1 MKIDYINHKNYKIAF
16 RTWFNQNND
25 SNPILLFAH
34 ASGFHSMIW
43 SEIIKNLTNYNCIA
57 IDFSGHGE
65 SDNPELEYKWDQF
78 SDELSSL
85 IKLLDLNNIVGIGHS
100 LGGYAVTHTTK
111 NLLERFH
118 GKKHTKFRKE
128 MKKIIPIAGPSITKK
143 EIDYVYDAIKNGWY
157 ENAFDYIKK
166 FEKKFK
172 KYVKRRYAISLPS
185 CTSA

>member
-43 SEIIKNLTNYNCIA
+43 NEIIKNLTNYNCIA

-65 SDNPELEYKWDQF
+65 SDNPESEYKWDQF

-111 NLLERFH
+111 NLLDRFQSLIL
-118 GKKHTKFRKE
+118 FD
-128 MKKIIPIAGPSITKK
+128 PSIFTKDKYKIK
-143 EIDYVYDAIKNGWY
+143 ENSLNKTNKPHPIIKRKNNWLSHDEMY
-157 ENAFDYIKK
+157 
-166 FEKKFK
+166 
-172 KYVKRRYAISLPS
+172 KRFSER
-185 CTSA
+185 